1 MRKIKITIAYE
12 GTAFNGWQRQNNAV
26 GIEEKVE
33 EACKKIFIEPIKIT
47 GASRTD
53 TGVHALGQVAT
64 FETSK
69 DIPLKNIPYA
79 LNSKLPEDIVVVGA
93 EVVHQDFHPRY
104 SAIKKT
110 YQYRIYNGQFLLPN
124 LRKQVAFVPTELNID
139 LMEKACELFI
149 GQHDFKG
156 FSSTGSSVKTTIR
169 TIFDMH
175 LIIDQDLISIQVTGD
190 GFLYNMVRIIA
201 GTLIEVG
208 QGKRSLE
215 EVKEAIDL
223 CDRNK
228 AGKTAP
234 AKGLTLVKIYY

>member
-1 MRKIKITIAYE
+1 MRKVKITIAYD
-12 GTAFNGWQRQNNAV
+12 GTGYNGWQRQNNAI
-26 GIEEKVE
+26 GIEQKVE
-33 EACKKIFIEPIKIT
+33 EACEKIFVEPIKII

-53 TGVHALGQVAT
+53 TGVHALGQVAV
-64 FETSK
+64 FEPSK

-93 EVVHQDFHPRY
+93 EEVDKDFHPRY

-110 YQYRIYNGQFLLPN
+110 YEYCIYNGQFLLPN
-124 LRKQVAFVPTELNID
+124 LRKQVAFVPSELNTD
-139 LMEKACELFI
+139 LMEKACQLFI

-156 FSSTGSSVKTTIR
+156 FSSTGSSVKTTVR
-169 TIFDMH
+169 TIFDLH
-175 LIIDQDLISIQVTGD
+175 LTLDEDLIKIQVTGD
-190 GFLYNMVRIIA
+190 GFLYNMVRIIT

-215 EVKEAIDL
+215 EVKEAIDH